1 MFLRRKILNGVAYYD
16 LRESYRDESGDVRHR
31 VIVSLG
37 HFPDLHQYIA
47 SLDAQFRRLSRDES
61 TSRRRLD
68 RLQRKLAK
76 LRSVVPKLTYQTVN
90 DTEAVAF
97 VLTSSE
103 PRQ

>member
-1 MFLRRKILNGVAYYD
+1 MFIRRKILNGVCYYD

-37 HFPDLHQYIA
+37 RFSDLHQYIA
-47 SLDAQFRRLSRDES
+47 SLEAQFRRLSRDEN

-68 RLQRKLAK
+68 RLQRKLDR

-90 DTEAVAF
+90 DTETVEVVAA
-97 VLTSSE
+97 
-103 PRQ
+103 P

>member
-1 MFLRRKILNGVAYYD
+1 MFLRRKILNGTCYYD
-16 LRESYRDESGDVRHR
+16 LRESYRDENGDVRHR

-37 HFPDLHQYIA
+37 RFPDLHQYIA
-47 SLDAQFRRLSRDES
+47 SLEAQFRRLSRNEN

-68 RLQRKLAK
+68 RLQGKLNR

-97 VLTSSE
+97 VLTPQE